1 MSKTAFKI
9 SCCKAHFYL
18 FIFSPIDYFNRL
30 FNSNSALRR
39 VVDFQFSN
47 SPSKFRLFYNPF
59 LPPSFP
65 ALLSTN
71 FPVSGL
77 KSSAFRFSFVGFSIH
92 APNSRRSLFS
102 SFFRRLSPPWSRL
115 HLKLLF
121 PFPASKARLFVSH
134 LSASPFPLKSSAFRF
149 SPVGFSFH
157 TSNSRRSLFSLFHRR
172 LSPPWSRLRLKFLF
186 TFPLKSSAFF
196 ISHLS
201 ASPFPP
207 QTLGA
212 FPSLIISPPVVGLCK
227 LISPPPPNANCL
239 LKSSFLCFRINFPN
253 KNRFCRLCPMS

>member
-30 FNSNSALRR
+30 FNSNSAIRR

-59 LPPSFP
+59 PPPSFP

-77 KSSAFRFSFVGFSIH
+77 KSSAFRFSLVGFSVP
-92 APNSRRSLFS
+92 AQ
-102 SFFRRLSPPWSRL
+102 
-115 HLKLLF
+115 KL
-121 PFPASKARLFVSH
+121 
-134 LSASPFPLKSSAFRF
+134 
-149 SPVGFSFH
+149 GFSFL
-157 TSNSRRSLFSLFHRR
+157 TCRLLRSRSKTWLFSFLTCRLLHSRLKLSAPFLLSLFHRR
-172 LSPPWSRLRLKFLF
+172 LSPPWSRLRLKLLVP
-186 TFPLKSSAFF
+186 FPVQKLDFS

-201 ASPFPP
+201 ASPFQP

-212 FPSLIISPPVVGLCK
+212 FPYLIISPPVVASLK
-227 LISPPPPNANCL
+227 PPPFKTSL
-239 LKSSFLCFRINFPN
+239 SISGLKSSFPFFT
-253 KNRFCRLCPMS
+253 CRLLRSRPKLSALLLLSLFHRRLWAFANSFHRRRQMQTAY

>member
-59 LPPSFP
+59 PPPSFP

-77 KSSAFRFSFVGFSIH
+77 KSSAFRFSLVGFSVPAQKLGFFHFSLVGFSVH
-92 APNSRRSLFS
+92 AQKLGFSLLICRLLHSRLKLSALFLLS
-102 SFFRRLSPPWSRL
+102 SFHHRLSPPWSRL
-115 HLKLLF
+115 RLKLLF
-121 PFPASKARLFVSH
+121 
-134 LSASPFPLKSSAFRF
+134 PFPLKSSAFRF

-157 TSNSRRSLFSLFHRR
+157 TSNSRRSLFSSFFRR
-172 LSPPWSRLRLKFLF
+172 LSPP
-186 TFPLKSSAFF
+186 
-196 ISHLS
+196 
-201 ASPFPP
+201 
-207 QTLGA
+207 
-212 FPSLIISPPVVGLCK
+212 
-227 LISPPPPNANCL
+227 
-239 LKSSFLCFRINFPN
+239 
-253 KNRFCRLCPMS
+253 

>member
-77 KSSAFRFSFVGFSIH
+77 KSSAFRFS
-92 APNSRRSLFS
+92 L
-102 SFFRRLSPPWSRL
+102 
-115 HLKLLF
+115 
-121 PFPASKARLFVSH
+121 
-134 LSASPFPLKSSAFRF
+134 
-149 SPVGFSFH
+149 VGFSFH